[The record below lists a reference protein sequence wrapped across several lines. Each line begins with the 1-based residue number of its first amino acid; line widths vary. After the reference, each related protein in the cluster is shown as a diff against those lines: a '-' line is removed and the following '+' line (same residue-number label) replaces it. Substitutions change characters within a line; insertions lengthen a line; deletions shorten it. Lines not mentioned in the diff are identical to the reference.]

1 MASVEKLFQ
10 DFVGYAKETLAIEG
24 VAVAD
29 ESKVFLE
36 HHFSPDITRNIYSHT
51 KSYMVTAAGIAVS
64 EGKLCLEDKLTD
76 FFPEHV
82 PENPD
87 ERLLKINLKHLLTM
101 SSGFGGAFLMGDDR
115 RAGVG
120 YPDYMAYMM
129 NLPVVK
135 EPGAEFDY
143 STADSILAGRMIEK
157 ATGQR
162 LDAYLYDHVFSKLG
176 QGWPQWENDP
186 QGHPIGGGGMDM
198 KLTDMMK
205 LGQVYLAGGKWQG
218 EQILDSVWV
227 RESTRK
233 QIDTDNGI
241 NDVWR
246 CGYGYQFWMSP
257 YPESYRADGAFG
269 QVSTVLPKSGLVV
282 AVQCPE
288 VGDFER
294 VKLALHEMILT
305 QI

>member
-1 MASVEKLFQ
+1 MAVLEQLFQ
-10 DFVGYAKETLAIEG
+10 EFVAYAKENLAIEG

-29 ESKVFLE
+29 ESKVLLE
-36 HHFSPDITRNIYSHT
+36 HHFTPDITRNIYSHT
-51 KSYMVTAAGIAVS
+51 KSYMATAAGIAIS
-64 EGKLCLEDKLTD
+64 EGKISLEDKLAD
-76 FFPEHV
+76 FFPESV
-82 PENPD
+82 PANPD
-87 ERLLKINLKHLLTM
+87 ERLLKINFRHLLTM

-115 RAGVG
+115 RAGIG

-135 EPGAEFDY
+135 EPGEMFDY

-157 ATGQR
+157 ATGRR
-162 LDAYLYDHVFSKLG
+162 LDAYLYDHVFSKLR

-205 LGQVYLAGGKWQG
+205 LGQVYLAKGKWKG
-218 EQILDSVWV
+218 EQIVDAAWV
-227 RESTRK
+227 SEATKK
-233 QIDTDNGI
+233 QIETVNP
-241 NDVWR
+241 NDIWN

-257 YPESYRADGAFG
+257 YPEAYRADGAFG
-269 QVSTVLPKSGLVV
+269 QISTVLPKSGLVV

-288 VGDFER
+288 VGDFDK
-294 VKLALHEMILT
+294 VKSALHEMLLM